1 MELFNLYIYLRNR
14 SDTMREVSSMS
25 NTDNITLSINK
36 NHLKE
41 VVVSKFSNEVL
52 TGKLKQ
58 NDLPVEEDLLKQIKF
73 QETEMKLLENKIVD
87 LQNTIL
93 ILENDLELNIL
104 QNIETIIKQEEFL
117 LEVNQV
123 ISNLEMKNE
132 NYQASIVKQ
141 TKEFK
146 KMNDKYNK
154 LKKSKLGNIVIKYWD
169 MRRKI
174 KK

>member
-1 MELFNLYIYLRNR
+1 
-14 SDTMREVSSMS
+14 MREISSMN

-41 VVVSKFSNEVL
+41 VVVSNFSHEVL
-52 TGKLKQ
+52 KEQLKN
-58 NDLPVEEDLLKQIKF
+58 NDLPVEKDLLNQMKL
-73 QETEMKLLENKIVD
+73 QETEIKLLENKIVD

-117 LEVNQV
+117 LEINQV

-141 TKEFK
+141 TKELK
-146 KMNDKYNK
+146 KMNEKYNK
-154 LKKSKLGNIVIKYWD
+154 LKKSKLGSIVIKYWD
-169 MRRKI
+169 MRRKL

>member
-1 MELFNLYIYLRNR
+1 MG
-14 SDTMREVSSMS
+14 EVSSMS

-41 VVVSKFSNEVL
+41 VVVSNLSSEML
-52 TGKLKQ
+52 TEKLKQ
-58 NDLPVEEDLLKQIKF
+58 NNLPVKEDLLKQINFK
-73 QETEMKLLENKIVD
+73 ETEIKLLENKIVD

-132 NYQASIVKQ
+132 NYQASIIKQ
-141 TKEFK
+141 TKELK
-146 KMNDKYNK
+146 KINEKYNK

>member
-1 MELFNLYIYLRNR
+1 MG
-14 SDTMREVSSMS
+14 EVSSMS

-41 VVVSKFSNEVL
+41 VVVSNLSSEML
-52 TGKLKQ
+52 TEKLKQ
-58 NDLPVEEDLLKQIKF
+58 NNLPVEEDLLKQINFK
-73 QETEMKLLENKIVD
+73 ETEIKLLENKIVD

-132 NYQASIVKQ
+132 NYQASIIKQ
-141 TKEFK
+141 TKELK
-146 KMNDKYNK
+146 KINEKYNK

>member
-1 MELFNLYIYLRNR
+1 
-14 SDTMREVSSMS
+14 MREVSNMN

-41 VVVSKFSNEVL
+41 VVVSNFSHKVL
-52 TGKLKQ
+52 KEQLKN
-58 NDLPVEEDLLKQIKF
+58 NDLPVENDLLKQMKL
-73 QETEMKLLENKIVD
+73 QETEIKLLENKIVD

-117 LEVNQV
+117 LEINQV

-141 TKEFK
+141 KKELK
-146 KMNDKYNK
+146 KMNEKYNK
-154 LKKSKLGNIVIKYWD
+154 LKKSKLGSIVIKYWD

>member
-1 MELFNLYIYLRNR
+1 
-14 SDTMREVSSMS
+14 MREVSSMN

-41 VVVSKFSNEVL
+41 VVVSNFSHKVL
-52 TGKLKQ
+52 KEQLKN
-58 NDLPVEEDLLKQIKF
+58 NDLPVEKDLLNQMKL

-117 LEVNQV
+117 LEINQV

-141 TKEFK
+141 TKELK
-146 KMNDKYNK
+146 KMNEKYNK
-154 LKKSKLGNIVIKYWD
+154 LKKSKLGSIVIKYWD
-169 MRRKI
+169 MRRKL